1 MAYKKFQELALYQ
14 AIENLAEW
22 LVPHVGRYPRWLRP
36 TLGQE
41 TMTCLLNVLRS
52 TTTAYGAPKARKL
65 PYLEKASAELDG
77 LRLLLKLSVTLRMT
91 SIAQFEHVSR
101 LVGELGAQLGGWL
114 KQMR

>member
-22 LVPHVGRYPRWLRP
+22 LVPHIGRYPRWLRP

-41 TMTCLLNVLRS
+41 TMVCLLNVLRS
-52 TTTAYGAPKARKL
+52 TTTAYGAPRARKL

-77 LRLLLKLSVTLRMT
+77 LRLLLKLSVTLHLT
-91 SIAQFEHVSR
+91 SIKQFEHASR
-101 LVGELGAQLGGWL
+101 LVGEVGAQLGGWL
-114 KQMR
+114 KQVR